1 MRMRILWVTT
11 AASLDG
17 PGRMLS
23 ALLNHWSREDAI
35 RLCALERV
43 TPDFRDQ
50 VPAWVEAGALGMR
63 GVCDMRAFSR
73 LARICRS
80 WRPDVM
86 HTQLPRADWIG
97 RAVAR
102 WAAGVPVLSTIQNVH
117 SRMYDAEFAPLV
129 ARVGSILD
137 RLTAPLV
144 DRFIAVS
151 QGVRADLVRT
161 GVPAARVSVVPNALD
176 FDRCHLLASRESV
189 RRAWRSAP
197 DDIVIGTVALLKAQK
212 GIPFLVQ
219 AAKLVV
225 ARQPH
230 ARFVHMGDGPL
241 THEAR
246 RWVAAAGLGDRFRFL
261 DRVAEPMTLLA
272 GLDLFV
278 LPSLWE
284 GLPVALLEAMA
295 AALPC
300 IGTRVSGIQDV
311 IEDGVSGV
319 LVGPADALGLAD
331 AIVELAARPSRCR
344 ALGAAGRD
352 RVRRDFNATGVASS
366 YRRQYEQVLRAP

>member
-1 MRMRILWVTT
+1 MSMRILWVTT

-17 PGRMLS
+17 PGRVLL
-23 ALLNHWSREDAI
+23 ALLKHWSRGDAI
-35 RLCALERV
+35 RLCALARM

-50 VPAWVEAGALGMR
+50 VPAGVEAGVLGMR
-63 GVCDMRAFSR
+63 GVFDMRACGR

-80 WRPDVM
+80 WRPDVL

-97 RAVAR
+97 RLVGR
-102 WAAGVPVLSTIQNVH
+102 WASVPVLSTIQNVH
-117 SRMYDAEFAPLV
+117 SRMYEAEFRPRV

-144 DRFIAVS
+144 HRFIAVS
-151 QGVRADLVRT
+151 HGVRADLVRT

-176 FDRCHLLASRESV
+176 LDRCHLLASKDSV
-189 RRAWRSAP
+189 RRAWRCAP

-230 ARFVHMGDGPL
+230 ARFVHMGDGPF

-246 RWVAAAGLGDRFRFL
+246 QWVAAAGLGDRFRFL

-300 IGTRVSGIQDV
+300 IGTRVSGIEDV

-319 LVGPADALGLAD
+319 LVGPADASGLAD
-331 AIVELAARPSRCR
+331 AIVELAACPSRCR

-352 RVRRDFNATGVASS
+352 RVRCDFNATGVASS
-366 YRRQYEQVLRAP
+366 YRRLYEQVLRAR